1 MSVHSVKLMQT
12 MAASFLMGQSLP
24 ANTPYEQKTSMLIG
38 VLLIMFAED
47 VDGLVERLR
56 EENGA
61 IRTLCE
67 EGEGVVTD
75 AALRE
80 KLAARPAATD
90 SLRVSVLQEENDA
103 LRALLID
110 LHAGVETATDAAAVA
125 LEERIFAELRR
136 STERR
141 RLLSQPL

>member
-12 MAASFLMGQSLP
+12 MAGSFLMGQSLP
-24 ANTPYEQKTSMLIG
+24 VATPYEQKTSMLIG

-56 EENGA
+56 EENDA
-61 IRTLCE
+61 IRDLCE
-67 EGEGVVTD
+67 EGERVVGD
-75 AALRE
+75 GSLRD
-80 KLAARPAATD
+80 KLAGCPSGSD

-110 LHAGVETATDAAAVA
+110 LHACVEESTEPAAVA
-125 LEERIFAELRR
+125 LEERIFDELRR
-136 STERR
+136 STARR